1 MKDQNRY
8 KNVSIVSET
17 TETIH
22 RSQPVQN
29 KKSPCSPSPVQTSLR
44 NCGPANGSVPS
55 KPPTPGSNLRLVA

>member
-29 KKSPCSPSPVQTSLR
+29 KKSRPQTQSLHWPYPVIIYFYSYFTI
-44 NCGPANGSVPS
+44 
-55 KPPTPGSNLRLVA
+55 